1 MTFAEIIAA
10 MKQYE
15 NSEEYKKFVDSLFT
29 PERVKA
35 FLDTE
40 AGQKALH

>member
-29 PERVKA
+29 
-35 FLDTE
+35 LN
-40 AGQKALH
+40 G